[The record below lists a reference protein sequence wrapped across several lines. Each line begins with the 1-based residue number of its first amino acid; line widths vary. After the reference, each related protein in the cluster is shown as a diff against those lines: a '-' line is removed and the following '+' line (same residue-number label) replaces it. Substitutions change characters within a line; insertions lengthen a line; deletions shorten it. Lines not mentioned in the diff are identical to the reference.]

1 MKIFHKEGLFWLSV
15 ATLGFVFISGI
26 TYLLFPAFLAVG
38 AGIGL
43 VIFILIAQF
52 FRNPVRTIERYDNQ
66 IVYAPADGKIVV
78 IEPVF
83 ESEYFKEERI
93 QVSIFMSPLNVH
105 VNRNPVGGII
115 NFVKYHPGKFL
126 VAWHPKSSTDN
137 ERTTI
142 VFGEGEN
149 AILVRQ
155 IAGAVARRICYY
167 LKEGQEVKQGED
179 FGFIKFGSRVDL
191 FLPLDARINVKIGET
206 STGNKTIIAYLKE
219 K

>member
-15 ATLGFVFISGI
+15 AVLDFVFISGI
-26 TYLLFPAFLAVG
+26 TYLLFPDFLAVG

-52 FRNPVRTIERYDNQ
+52 FRNPVRTIERFDNQ

-105 VNRNPVGGII
+105 VNRNPIGGKI
-115 NFVKYHPGKFL
+115 NYYKYHPGEFL
-126 VAWHPKSSTDN
+126 VAWHPKSSTEN

-142 VFGEGEN
+142 VFGEGKN
-149 AILVRQ
+149 ALLLRQ
-155 IAGAVARRICYY
+155 IAGAVARRICCYVNV
-167 LKEGQEVKQGED
+167 GQEVKQGED

-191 FLPLDARINVKIGET
+191 FLPLDARINVKIGEI

>member
-15 ATLGFVFISGI
+15 AALDFVFISGI
-26 TYLLFPAFLAVG
+26 TYLLFPDFLAVG
-38 AGIGL
+38 AGIGM

-52 FRNPVRTIERYDNQ
+52 FRNPVRTIERFDNQ

-105 VNRNPVGGII
+105 VNRNPIGGKI
-115 NFVKYHPGKFL
+115 NYYKYHPGEFL
-126 VAWHPKSSTDN
+126 VAWHPKSSTEN

-142 VFGEGEN
+142 VFGEGKN
-149 AILVRQ
+149 ALLVRQ
-155 IAGAVARRICYY
+155 IAGAVARRICSYVNV
-167 LKEGQEVKQGED
+167 GQEVKQGED

-191 FLPLDARINVKIGET
+191 FLPLDAQINVQIGEV
-206 STGNKTIIAYLKE
+206 STGNKTIIATLN
-219 K
+219 

>member
-15 ATLGFVFISGI
+15 AALDFVFISGI
-26 TYLLFPAFLAVG
+26 TYLLFPDFLAVG

-43 VIFILIAQF
+43 VIFVLIAQF
-52 FRNPVRTIERYDNQ
+52 FRNPVRTIERFDNQ

-105 VNRNPVGGII
+105 VNRNPIGGKI
-115 NFVKYHPGKFL
+115 NYYKYHPGEFL
-126 VAWHPKSSTDN
+126 VAWHPKSSTEN

-142 VFGEGEN
+142 VFGEGKN
-149 AILVRQ
+149 ALLVRQ
-155 IAGAVARRICYY
+155 IAGAVARRICSYVNV
-167 LKEGQEVKQGED
+167 GQEVKQGED
-179 FGFIKFGSRVDL
+179 FGFIKFGSRVDV
-191 FLPLDARINVKIGET
+191 FIPLDADVLVQLGQKTTGGET
-206 STGNKTIIAYLKE
+206 VIARW
-219 K
+219 

>member
-1 MKIFHKEGLFWLSV
+1 MKIFHKEGFFWLSV
-15 ATLGFVFISGI
+15 ATLDFIFITGI
-26 TYLLFPAFLAVG
+26 TYFLFPDFLAVG
-38 AGIGL
+38 AGIGF

-52 FRNPVRTIERYDNQ
+52 FRNPVRTINRFDNR

-105 VNRNPVGGII
+105 VNRNPIGGKI
-115 NFVKYHPGKFL
+115 NYYKYHPGEFL
-126 VAWHPKSSTDN
+126 VAWHPKSSTEN

-142 VFGEGEN
+142 VFGEGKN
-149 AILVRQ
+149 ALLVRQ
-155 IAGAVARRICYY
+155 IAGAVARRICCYVN
-167 LKEGQEVKQGED
+167 ERQEVKQGED

-191 FLPLDARINVKIGET
+191 FLPMDAQINVRIGDK
-206 STGNKTIIAYLKE
+206 SIGNKTIIATLNE
-219 K
+219 D

>member
-15 ATLGFVFISGI
+15 AVLDFVFISGI

-43 VIFILIAQF
+43 VIFVLIAQF
-52 FRNPVRTIERYDNQ
+52 FRNPVRTIERFDNQ

-105 VNRNPVGGII
+105 VNRNPIGGKI
-115 NFVKYHPGKFL
+115 NYYKYHPGEFL
-126 VAWHPKSSTDN
+126 VAWHPKSSTEN

-142 VFGEGEN
+142 VFGEGKN
-149 AILVRQ
+149 ALLVRQ
-155 IAGAVARRICYY
+155 IAGAVARRICCYVNV
-167 LKEGQEVKQGED
+167 GQEVKQGED

-191 FLPLDARINVKIGET
+191 FLPMDAQINVQIGEV
-206 STGNKTIIAYLKE
+206 STGNKTIIATLN
-219 K
+219 

>member
-15 ATLGFVFISGI
+15 AALDFVFISGI
-26 TYLLFPAFLAVG
+26 TYLLFPDFLAVG

-52 FRNPVRTIERYDNQ
+52 FRNPVRTIERFDNQ

-191 FLPLDARINVKIGET
+191 FLPLDARINVKIGEI
-206 STGNKTIIAYLKE
+206 SKGNKTIIAYLRE